1 MCGILGYISNVN
13 KITKAEF
20 EHSMLTMK
28 HRGPDANGVFVNEN
42 GALYLGHLR
51 LSIIDLSSSSNQPFF
66 SQCGRYVIIY
76 NGELYNFKE
85 IKNDC
90 KIQTKTSGD
99 TEIIIEAFAQHGSS
113 SFAWLNGMF
122 AFAIYDLQENKLT
135 LCRDRFGIKP
145 LYYYFDGDKFAF
157 SSELKALKSMKG
169 LDLTLNKGV
178 FPDFLHLGYIP
189 FPNTAY
195 KHIYKFPAGAFLE
208 IDLNKEKTDA
218 LNFKYYWKLNEQI
231 SRHTFTDEEEV
242 KTELKRLLEDS
253 VNKQLI
259 SDVPI
264 GTFLSGGID
273 SSLITAIAA
282 KLKSNKIKT
291 FSIGYETTQYNQY
304 NEAHFAETVA
314 KHIGTEHY
322 SLTLKEEDILPI
334 LSNIINTYDEP
345 YADSS
350 AYPTMLVSKLAR
362 EQVTVTLS
370 GDGADELFMGYGM
383 YNWSN
388 RLGNPVVKT
397 LSPFF
402 YPLTKVGSNK
412 IKRAGLL
419 LKYPKYND
427 HLKTHIFS
435 QEQYFFS
442 EAELEELLVEPVI
455 NLNSL
460 NESISANR
468 HLTDREK
475 QSFWDISNYLV
486 DDLLVK
492 VDRASMLYS
501 LESRV
506 PFLDNNLVN
515 YALNIDDRLKHKNG
529 INKYILKEVLYTYLP
544 KNLFER
550 PKWGFAVP
558 IAKWLK
564 TNLHFLI
571 EKYLSKQCIEK
582 YNIIHFNVA
591 DDIVKRFMRG
601 EEYLY
606 VRIWAILL
614 LHWWLEEN
622 T

>member
-1 MCGILGYISNVN
+1 MCGILGYISNSK
-13 KITKAEF
+13 KITEETFAL
-20 EHSMLTMK
+20 SMQTMK
-28 HRGPDANGVFVNEN
+28 HRGPDANGIFVNQN
-42 GALYLGHLR
+42 ASLHLGHLR
-51 LSIIDLSSSSNQPFF
+51 LSILDLSVSSNQPFY
-66 SQCGRYVIIY
+66 SQCGRYIIIY

-85 IKNDC
+85 IKEDC
-90 KIQTKTSGD
+90 KIQTKTTGD
-99 TEIIIEAFAQHGSS
+99 TEIIIESFAQHNNSCFS
-113 SFAWLNGMF
+113 WLNGMF
-122 AFAIYDLQENKLT
+122 AFAIYDIQENKIT

-145 LYYYFDGDKFAF
+145 LYYYYDGDRFAF
-157 SSELKALKSMKG
+157 SSELKALKKIEG
-169 LDLTLNKGV
+169 FDLALNKMV
-178 FPDFLHLGYIP
+178 FSEFLHLGYIP

-195 KHIYKFPAGAFLE
+195 KNIYKFPVGAYLE
-208 IDLNKEKTDA
+208 IDLNKEKIDVPE
-218 LNFKYYWKLNEQI
+218 FKYYWKLNEQI
-231 SRHTFTDEEEV
+231 SRHTYTDETEV

-253 VNKQLI
+253 VSKQLI

-282 KLKSNKIKT
+282 KLKNNKIKT
-291 FSIGYETTQYNQY
+291 FSIGYEKNQYNKF

-314 KHIGTEHY
+314 KQIGTEHY

-334 LSNIINTYDEP
+334 LSNIISTYDEP

-383 YNWSN
+383 YNWSQ
-388 RLGNPVVKT
+388 RLNNPIIKT
-397 LSPFF
+397 LSPVF
-402 YPLTKVGSNK
+402 YPLTKAGSNK

-419 LKYPKYND
+419 LKYPENNA

-442 EAELEELLVEPVI
+442 EKELEEILVEPVI

-460 NESISANR
+460 NESIQTNR
-468 HLTDREK
+468 QLTNREK

-506 PFLDNNLVN
+506 PFLDNNLVD
-515 YALNIDDRLKHKNG
+515 YALNIDDSLKHKHG

-558 IAKWLK
+558 ISKWLK
-564 TNLHFLI
+564 TNLYFLI
-571 EKYLSKQCIEK
+571 EKYLSKECIEK
-582 YNIIHFNVA
+582 YNIIHFKAA
-591 DDIVKRFMRG
+591 DDIVKRFIKG

-606 VRIWAILL
+606 VRIWVMLL

>member
-1 MCGILGYISNVN
+1 MCGILGYISNEN
-13 KITKAEF
+13 KISKEDF
-20 EHSMLTMK
+20 EISIKSMK
-28 HRGPDANGVFVNEN
+28 HRGPDANGIFVNES
-42 GALYLGHLR
+42 ASLLLGHLR
-51 LSIIDLSSSSNQPFF
+51 LSIIDLSTSSNQPFF
-66 SQCGRYVIIY
+66 SQNNRYVIIY

-90 KIQTKTSGD
+90 KLQTKTIGD
-99 TEIIIEAFAQHGSS
+99 TEVILETFAQHGSK

-122 AFAIYDLQENKLT
+122 AFAIYDIQENKLT

-145 LYYYFDGDKFAF
+145 LYYYFDGTRFAF
-157 SSELKALKSMKG
+157 ASELKALKTMKG
-169 LDLTLNKGV
+169 LNLSINTKV

-195 KHIYKFPAGAFLE
+195 QHIYKFPTGAFLE
-208 IDLNKEKTDA
+208 IDLNKNPIA
-218 LNFKYYWKLNEQI
+218 PPQFNYYWKLNEQI
-231 SRHTFTDEEEV
+231 SRHTFSNEQEV
-242 KTELKRLLEDS
+242 KKELKRLLEDS
-253 VNKQLI
+253 VDKQLI

-291 FSIGYETTQYNQY
+291 FSIGYEKNQYNQY
-304 NEAHFAETVA
+304 NEAQFAETVA

-322 SLTLKEEDILPI
+322 SLTVKEEDILPI
-334 LSNIINTYDEP
+334 LSEIINTYDEP

-383 YNWSN
+383 YNWSQ
-388 RLGNPVVKT
+388 RLGNPLVKT
-397 LSPFF
+397 LSPVF
-402 YPLTKVGSNK
+402 YPLTKVGNNK

-419 LKYPKYND
+419 LKYPNERS

-442 EAELEELLVEPVI
+442 EAELDEIMVQPTI
-455 NLNSL
+455 NLNLL
-460 NESISANR
+460 NESIESDRSLSN
-468 HLTDREK
+468 REK

-515 YALNIDDRLKHKNG
+515 YALNIDDSLKHKPG

-544 KNLFER
+544 KSLFDR

-564 TNLHFLI
+564 TNLYFLI

-582 YNIIHFNVA
+582 HNIIHFHKA
-591 DDIVKRFMRG
+591 DDIVKRFMKG

-606 VRIWAILL
+606 VRIWSILL

>member
-13 KITKAEF
+13 KITKEDF
-20 EHSMLTMK
+20 ESSMRSMK
-28 HRGPDANGVFVNEN
+28 HRGPDANGIYTNDS
-42 GALYLGHLR
+42 ATLQLGHLR
-51 LSIIDLSSSSNQPFF
+51 LSIIDLSTCSNQPFF
-66 SQCGRYVIIY
+66 SQNNRYVIIY
-76 NGELYNFKE
+76 NGELYNFQE

-90 KIQTKTSGD
+90 KIEAKTTGD
-99 TEIIIEAFAQHGSS
+99 TEIIIEAFAQHGSD

-122 AFAIYDLQENKLT
+122 AFAIYDIHENKIT
-135 LCRDRFGIKP
+135 ICRDRFGIKP
-145 LYYYFDGDKFAF
+145 LYYYFDGTRFAF
-157 SSELKALKSMKG
+157 ASELKALKNMKG
-169 LDLTLNKGV
+169 LDLTLNKKV

-195 KHIYKFPAGAFLE
+195 QHIYKFPTGSFIE
-208 IDLNKEKTDA
+208 IDLNKEIKTVE
-218 LNFKYYWKLNEQI
+218 FKQFWKINEQI
-231 SRHTFTDEEEV
+231 NRHTHTDEEEV
-242 KTELKRLLEDS
+242 KKQLKILLENA
-253 VNKQLI
+253 VGKQLV

-282 KLKSNKIKT
+282 KHTDNKIKT
-291 FSIGYETTQYNQY
+291 FSIGYEKNQYNQY
-304 NEAHFAETVA
+304 NEAQFAETVA
-314 KHIGTEHY
+314 KQIGTDHY

-334 LSNIINTYDEP
+334 LSEIINTYDEP

-362 EQVTVTLS
+362 EQVTVSLS

-383 YNWSN
+383 YNWSQ
-388 RLGNPVVKT
+388 RLGNPIVKT
-397 LSPFF
+397 LSPVF
-402 YPLTKVGSNK
+402 YPLTKAGSNK

-419 LKYPKYND
+419 LKYPKD
-427 HLKTHIFS
+427 KTHLKTHIFS
-435 QEQYFFS
+435 QEQYYFS
-442 EAELEELLVEPVI
+442 EAELAELLVQPVI
-455 NLNSL
+455 NIDALNA
-460 NESISANR
+460 SIQANR
-468 HLTDREK
+468 HLSNREK

-506 PFLDNNLVN
+506 PFLDNELVN
-515 YALNIDDRLKHKNG
+515 YALNIDDSLKHKHG

-571 EKYLSKQCIEK
+571 EKYLSKECIEK
-582 YNIIHFNVA
+582 HNIIHFKKA
-591 DDIVKRFMRG
+591 DSIIKRFMQG

-606 VRIWAILL
+606 VRIWSMLI

-622 T
+622 